1 MEITKKLKTI
11 IKELR
16 VKKMLLDRIDK
27 EYKGYFIEINI
38 HHSLKE
44 LIIYY
49 DDYLKPFY
57 KEKFIDYSDNEIL
70 IQAKKL
76 IENSK

>member
-1 MEITKKLKTI
+1 
-11 IKELR
+11 
-16 VKKMLLDRIDK
+16 MLINRIDR

-38 HHSLKE
+38 YHSLKE

-49 DDYLKPFY
+49 DEYDYPFY
-57 KEKFIDYSDNEIL
+57 KEKFVDHSDNDIL

>member
-1 MEITKKLKTI
+1 
-11 IKELR
+11 
-16 VKKMLLDRIDK
+16 MLIDRIDR

-38 HHSLKE
+38 YHSLAE

-49 DDYLKPFY
+49 DDYDYPFY
-57 KEKFIDYSDNEIL
+57 KEKFIDYSEDEIL
-70 IQAKKL
+70 IQAKKI